1 MNRSSL
7 YTALAA
13 LLLGVTAIACGD
25 DEPGYCA
32 GERPAPD
39 ELAWSYIPPGTF
51 MMGAGPEHDNSYEWQ
66 TYALAARAHE
76 VTITR
81 GFFILRTEVPGRL
94 FLDAIGLVPLYIFP
108 WFGDARQAPV
118 LQARYSDGLVYA
130 NALSALHGLEQ
141 CYDLPPCAFAW
152 DVPQFIGQCGR
163 EVTVDPECDGYRLPT
178 EAEWEYA
185 ARAGTTTPWFFGS
198 DVGLVPYY
206 GPTRSNVNPEVGPRT
221 IPIGEP
227 GSQSSCAN
235 QWGLYDTIGS
245 GEEWVWDITS
255 PRYYHEEPAI
265 DPFGLPRGLRLTGA
279 KVVLRGGNRNSMPT
293 ETMSWMRFFVGP
305 DEPKASNMLQT
316 FRLVRTAPPGYSA
329 PAGPV
334 DSLPPARVEE

>member
-13 LLLGVTAIACGD
+13 LLLGVTALACGD

-51 MMGAGPEHDNSYEWQ
+51 MMGAGPEHDSRRDWQ

-81 GFFILRTEVPGRL
+81 GFFMLRTEVPGRL
-94 FLDAIGLVPLYIFP
+94 FLDAIDFIPPYIFP
-108 WFGDARQAPV
+108 RNGDVGVAPV
-118 LQARYSDGLVYA
+118 LNADYSDGLVYA

-185 ARAGTTTPWFFGS
+185 ARAGTTSPWFFGS

-221 IPIGEP
+221 IPIGKP

-255 PRYYHEEPAI
+255 PRYFEEEPAI
-265 DPFGLPRGLRLTGA
+265 DPFGLPRGLGLTEA
-279 KVVLRGGNRNSMPT
+279 NVVLRGGNRNSMPT

>member
-7 YTALAA
+7 HTALAA
-13 LLLGVTAIACGD
+13 LLLGVTALACGD

-51 MMGAGPEHDNSYEWQ
+51 MMGAGPEHDDSYKWQ
-66 TYALAARAHE
+66 TFALAARSHE

-81 GFFILRTEVPGRL
+81 GFFMLRTEVPGRL
-94 FLDAIGLVPLYIFP
+94 FLDAIDFIPPYIFP
-108 WFGDARQAPV
+108 PNGDVGIAPV
-118 LQARYSDGLVYA
+118 LNADYSDGLVYA

-198 DVGLVPYY
+198 NVDLVTDY
-206 GPTRSNVNPEVGPRT
+206 GCVMSTSQPDRGPGRVRV
-221 IPIGEP
+221 GEP
-227 GSQSSCAN
+227 GSQSRCAN
-235 QWGLYDTIGS
+235 QWGLFDTIGS
-245 GEEWVWDITS
+245 GSEWVWDITS
-255 PRYYHEEPAI
+255 PRYYYEEPAI
-265 DPFGLPRGLRLTGA
+265 DPFGLPRGLSLTEA
-279 KVVLRGGNRNSMPT
+279 NVVLRGGNRLSPPSST
-293 ETMSWMRFFVGP
+293 ISWARFFVGP
-305 DEPKASNMLQT
+305 DEPTAASSFQT